1 MVNQLYENH
10 LVRKGD
16 ACLTELH
23 FRNIK
28 LNSMQEAKGS
38 TRDTS
43 KMSTVEMQIAER
55 LRKYPDEALT
65 NLNQF
70 IDEDL
75 LEEGVRL
82 LYDRSVP
89 G

>member
-16 ACLTELH
+16 ACSTELH

-28 LNSMQEAKGS
+28 LNSMQEAKGR
-38 TRDTS
+38 TRDKS

-55 LRKYPDEALT
+55 SRKFLGEAIT

-70 IDEDL
+70 IDE
-75 LEEGVRL
+75 E
-82 LYDRSVP
+82 
-89 G
+89 